1 MQSRDNSIM
10 EADSLLVQQR
20 YAQALDT
27 FKCLIE
33 ISAAKLAF
41 TPDDFN
47 WQLLLLIRIQ
57 RVYRSLGAKT
67 PAPLEKLIKYYEI
80 VSRNYPGKG
89 VITLSREEAM
99 ICARV
104 LEWLPKIGADN
115 AVPPA
120 DPAREKELVDGI
132 YYLLGQN
139 KDKYK
144 LGVFYKKGF

>member
-1 MQSRDNSIM
+1 
-10 EADSLLVQQR
+10 
-20 YAQALDT
+20 
-27 FKCLIE
+27 
-33 ISAAKLAF
+33 
-41 TPDDFN
+41 
-47 WQLLLLIRIQ
+47 
-57 RVYRSLGAKT
+57 
-67 PAPLEKLIKYYEI
+67 
-80 VSRNYPGKG
+80 
-89 VITLSREEAM
+89 LSREEAM

-120 DPAREKELVDGI
+120 DPAREKELTDGI